1 MRQATDYAWTKG
13 VTWALL
19 SDLEGLHVSNAEW
32 KEDNP
37 LRAQFIDFGVDTYLA
52 DFERLW
58 WSAAGGPRF
67 MSERD
72 VARIHTRPDEHFRR
86 LQLGL
91 EGKK

>member
-1 MRQATDYAWTKG
+1 VDFSFRIGEVPRFFPETKRISEDLTKPQSVRQATDYAWTKG

-19 SDLEGLHVSNAEW
+19 SDFEGLHVFSDEL

-58 WSAAGGPRF
+58 
-67 MSERD
+67 
-72 VARIHTRPDEHFRR
+72 
-86 LQLGL
+86 
-91 EGKK
+91 

>member
-1 MRQATDYAWTKG
+1 MDFSFRIGGVPRFFPETKRISEDLTKPHSVRQATDYAWTKG

-19 SDLEGLHVSNAEW
+19 SDFEGLHVSNAEW

-58 WSAAGGPRF
+58 
-67 MSERD
+67 
-72 VARIHTRPDEHFRR
+72 
-86 LQLGL
+86 
-91 EGKK
+91 

>member
-1 MRQATDYAWTKG
+1 MDFSFRIGGVPRFFPETKRISEDLTKPHSVRQATDYAWTKG

-19 SDLEGLHVSNAEW
+19 SDFEGLHVFNAEW

-58 WSAAGGPRF
+58 
-67 MSERD
+67 
-72 VARIHTRPDEHFRR
+72 
-86 LQLGL
+86 
-91 EGKK
+91 